1 MNALFLTAALLALA
15 APPAAALCLDP
26 PACAPA
32 ILYAGPARWTVVDV
46 DLTDA
51 DVPADLVD
59 ATTRAMSAGLAR
71 QRLLFVLS
79 KEAAA
84 RGRVVCLLS
93 CAAFVAGDITHR
105 RCG

>member
-1 MNALFLTAALLALA
+1 MNALFLTAALPALA
-15 APPAAALCLDP
+15 APPAAALSLDP

-84 RGRVVCLLS
+84 RGRV
-93 CAAFVAGDITHR
+93 FVVVRGLR
-105 RCG
+105 SG